1 MTDGLRGELV
11 WQRSSACE
19 SGACVEVAITD
30 NAVMVRNS
38 ANPDDMLATKS
49 HSEWQEFLAA
59 VKDGNFDFPG

>member
-1 MTDGLRGELV
+1 M

-38 ANPDDMLATKS
+38 ANPDDMLVTES
-49 HSEWQEFLAA
+49 HAVWQEFVAEL
-59 VKDGNFDFPG
+59 KDGLFDFLG